1 MVKVIFSYI
10 LIFITIFLSSVCVT
24 FTYLKANVKELETSK
39 FRLLQH
45 KRIMN
50 RLLINY
56 NIISSSQ
63 NLLTRELLLKKSN
76 IINDLTI
83 TDSLIKELNLNQIRL
98 DKYNSFIFENKR
110 KLAKALK

>member
-10 LIFITIFLSSVCVT
+10 LIFITIFLSSVSVT
-24 FTYLKANVKELETSK
+24 FTYLKANVEDPETSK

-45 KRIMN
+45 KRIVN
-50 RLLINY
+50 GLLINY
-56 NIISSSQ
+56 NTISSSQ

-76 IINDLTI
+76 LINDLTI

-98 DKYNSFIFENKR
+98 DKYNSFILENKR
-110 KLAKALK
+110 KLEKALK